1 MKKVWDDFARP
12 IVVLGVICLVTSL
25 LLAVT
30 NDITAPIITE
40 NAIKKAN
47 ETRAAL
53 LPAADS
59 FTEVKME
66 TEIEGVTEVYSADN
80 GTGYVITAQSKG
92 YDGPVPVMVSFN
104 KEGSVEAVRF
114 LDNTETPGL
123 GKKVSEPAF
132 AQQFFGIPAENFT
145 LEDID
150 AVTGA
155 TFSSKAAVNAINA
168 AIDAYSV
175 VKGE

>member
-1 MKKVWDDFARP
+1 MKNVWNDFAKP
-12 IVVLGVICLVTSL
+12 IVVLGVICLVTSV
-25 LLAVT
+25 LLAAT
-30 NDITAPIITE
+30 NHVTAPIIEE

-59 FTEVKME
+59 FTEVKLE
-66 TEIEGVTEVYSADN
+66 TEIEGVTEVYCADN
-80 GTGYVITAQSKG
+80 GSGYVITAQSKG
-92 YDGPVPVMVSFN
+92 YDGQVPVMVSFN
-104 KEGSVEAVRF
+104 AEGNVEAVRF

-123 GKKVSEPAF
+123 GKKISEPAF
-132 AQQFFGIPAENFT
+132 ADQFSGIPAENFII
-145 LEDID
+145 EDID

-168 AIDAYSV
+168 AIDAYST